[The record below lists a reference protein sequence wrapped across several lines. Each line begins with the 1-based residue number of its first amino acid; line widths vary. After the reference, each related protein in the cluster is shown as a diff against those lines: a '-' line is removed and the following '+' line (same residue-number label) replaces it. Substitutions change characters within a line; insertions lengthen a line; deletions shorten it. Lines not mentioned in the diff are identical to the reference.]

1 MNIGFPTLFS
11 LIFVIIGWL
20 LARYALKM
28 TAKARQSRLWP
39 STDGEIEHAATL
51 YQTSRSPSGGLSA
64 TYKADIAYRYQ
75 VNGKDYSSSAITLLD
90 VSSTAGRAQSIVDRY
105 PDKSKV
111 QVFYNPDDPSD
122 AVLEP
127 GSSTGLVC
135 LYVVSAMFSIGGL
148 FFLVMSLTGHVK
160 MAASV
165 APGSTYGFR

>member
-1 MNIGFPTLFS
+1 MNVGLPALFS

-20 LARYALKM
+20 LVRFALKM
-28 TAKARQSRLWP
+28 TAKAQQTRLWP
-39 STDGEIEHAATL
+39 STEGEIAHSATL
-51 YQTSRSPSGGLSA
+51 YESSRSPSGGVSA

-75 VNGKDYSSSAITLLD
+75 VNGKDFSSSTITLLD
-90 VSSTAGRAQSIVDRY
+90 MSSTASRAQSIVGRY

-127 GSSTGLVC
+127 GASTGLVC
-135 LYVVSAMFSIGGL
+135 LYLVSGMFSIGGL

-165 APGSTYGFR
+165 ASGSMY

>member
-1 MNIGFPTLFS
+1 MVTGS
-11 LIFVIIGWL
+11 LRTQNDGQGS
-20 LARYALKM
+20 AEP
-28 TAKARQSRLWP
+28 SWP

-90 VSSTAGRAQSIVDRY
+90 VSSTAGRAQSVVDRY
-105 PDKSKV
+105 PDRSKV

-165 APGSTYGFR
+165 APGSMYGFR

>member
-28 TAKARQSRLWP
+28 TAKAQQSRLWP
-39 STDGEIEHAATL
+39 STEGEIAHAATL
-51 YQTSRSPSGGLSA
+51 YETSRSLSGGVSA
-64 TYKADIAYRYQ
+64 TYKADIVYRYQ
-75 VNGKDYSSSAITLLD
+75 VNGKDYSSSTITLLD
-90 VSSTAGRAQSIVDRY
+90 VSSAAGQAQSIVDRY

-127 GSSTGLVC
+127 GTTTGLVC

-148 FFLVMSLTGHVK
+148 LFLVMSLTGHVK

-165 APGSTYGFR
+165 ASGSMY